1 MLKLVALA
9 LVALAAFLLWPRD
22 DGPAPPERAPRA
34 EAERTPQPERR
45 EPRLARPRCRDD
57 VPECASTSGRIVYV
71 ELVDAD
77 GDGDLHVVVGDRQ
90 GISLRGLTAIDVSKD
105 LRPRRDPR
113 IGDLAAAMGPVQ
125 RGSFG
130 QDQIHA
136 LEFRTSRRR

>member
-1 MLKLVALA
+1 LVALA
-9 LVALAAFLLWPRD
+9 LIALAAFLVWSRNP
-22 DGPAPPERAPRA
+22 PAPRERAPRA
-34 EAERTPQPERR
+34 ETERTPQPERR

-57 VPECASTSGRIVYV
+57 VPGCASTSGRIVYV
-71 ELVDAD
+71 ERVDPD

-90 GISLRGLTAIDVSKD
+90 GITLRGLTAIDVSKD
-105 LRPRRDPR
+105 LRPRHDPR

-136 LEFRTSRRR
+136 LEFRTRRRP